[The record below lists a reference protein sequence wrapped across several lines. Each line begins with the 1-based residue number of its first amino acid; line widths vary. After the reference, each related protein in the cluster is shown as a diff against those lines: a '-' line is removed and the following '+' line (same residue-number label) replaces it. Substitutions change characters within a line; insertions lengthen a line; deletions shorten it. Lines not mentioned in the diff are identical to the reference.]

1 MSRKPVFKRI
11 WSALLLLSLVLMVRP
26 TGAVSAAASPTKLD
40 QLDKI
45 FSAQVKELAYQKDL
59 LNSVLA
65 RLDEVKDIQ
74 GGYQKTDF
82 AFNSIQW
89 NMNHA
94 MRDIAA
100 AKDAIT
106 QADKLLATHRGYEF
120 SGSGLTSISNKYVAE
135 VSINALAGQVAAS
148 GTNLR
153 RAMRVLKMLIK
164 DYGN

>member
-1 MSRKPVFKRI
+1 MSRKPVFNLI
-11 WSALLLLSLVLMVRP
+11 WTAILLLNLVFMSVP
-26 TGAVSAAASPTKLD
+26 YSAVSAASGPTKLD
-40 QLDKI
+40 QLDKL
-45 FSAQVKELAYQKDL
+45 FSAQVKELAYQKEL

-74 GGYQKTDF
+74 GGYQRTDF

-89 NMNHA
+89 KLNHA

-100 AKDAIT
+100 AKDAIA

-120 SGSGLTSISNKYVAE
+120 SGSGLTSISNKHLAE
-135 VSINALAGQVAAS
+135 LSINALAGQVAAS
-148 GTNLR
+148 GTSLR

-164 DYGN
+164 DYGD

>member
-1 MSRKPVFKRI
+1 MSRKPVFNRI
-11 WSALLLLSLVLMVRP
+11 WSALFLLSLVFMALPSR
-26 TGAVSAAASPTKLD
+26 TVSAASGPAKLD

-59 LNSVLA
+59 LNSVLT

-74 GGYQKTDF
+74 GGYKKTDF
-82 AFNSIQW
+82 SYNSIQW

-94 MRDIAA
+94 LWDIAA
-100 AKDAIT
+100 AKDAIA
-106 QADKLLATHRGYEF
+106 QADKLLGTHRGYEF

-135 VSINALAGQVAAS
+135 VSINALASQVSAS

-153 RAMRVLKMLIK
+153 RAMRILNMLVQ

>member
-1 MSRKPVFKRI
+1 MSREPVFKRI
-11 WSALLLLSLVLMVRP
+11 WSALLLLSLVLMVLP
-26 TGAVSAAASPTKLD
+26 SGAVSAASVPSKLD

-45 FSAQVKELAYQKDL
+45 FSAQVKELSYQKDL

-74 GGYQKTDF
+74 AGYEKTDF
-82 AFNSIQW
+82 SYNSIQW

-94 MRDIAA
+94 LRDIAA
-100 AKDAIT
+100 ARDAIA
-106 QADKLLATHRGYEF
+106 QADKLLGTHRGYEF
-120 SGSGLTSISNKYVAE
+120 SGSGLTGISNKYVAE
-135 VSINALAGQVAAS
+135 ASINALASQVAAS

-153 RAMRVLKMLIK
+153 RAMRTLKMLIQ